1 MVNAPA
7 DLSQLNTLKVNARAE
22 HLVTVTSAEELEAAL
37 SDIPAE
43 APVQV
48 LGGGSNVIVHDT
60 LPGTTILIA
69 IKERTV
75 LSRSGDTAI
84 VRAGAGEN
92 WHEWV
97 LWCHHSALHGLS
109 NLALIPGSVGAA
121 PIQNIGAYGVEVG
134 QFIHGVHVIHRRTGE
149 RAVLSPVD
157 CDFHYRDSVFRHERG
172 KEWIINAVDFALSA
186 EAAVQANYPT
196 LRARL
201 RDAELTHDAVLAS
214 VISIRR
220 ERLPDPV
227 ITPNVGSF
235 FKNPI
240 VSLQVANGLRQRHP
254 EIPVFPVE
262 DGQVKISA
270 GWLIDQLGWR
280 GEERSG
286 VRVSADHA
294 LVLEGCGAETATPW
308 LGMAEAI
315 HDSVL
320 EAYDVSLEI
329 EPRVMGSPAEQGR
342 I

>member
-1 MVNAPA
+1 MVTAFAN
-7 DLSQLNTLKVNARAE
+7 LSQFNTLKVNARAA
-22 HLVTVTSAEELEAAL
+22 HLVTVTSIEELEAVL
-37 SDIPAE
+37 RDIPTE
-43 APVQV
+43 APIQV
-48 LGGGSNVIVHDT
+48 LGGGSNVILHDT

-69 IKERTV
+69 IKERAV
-75 LSRSGDTAI
+75 LSQSDNTFI
-84 VRAGAGEN
+84 VRSGAGEN

-97 LWCHHSALHGLS
+97 LWCHHCAFHGLA

-134 QFIHGVHVIHRRTGE
+134 QFVNSVHAIHRRTRE
-149 RAVLSPVD
+149 RVVLSAKD
-157 CDFHYRDSVFRHERG
+157 CDFRYRDSLFKHGQGE
-172 KEWIINAVDFALSA
+172 EWIITSVDFALSPDA
-186 EAAVQANYPT
+186 PVQSNYPT

-201 RDAELTHDAVLAS
+201 CDAELTHDAVLAS
-214 VISIRR
+214 VMSIRR

-240 VSLQVANGLRQRHP
+240 VSLEVADGLRKGHP
-254 EIPVFPVE
+254 EIPVFPAD

-270 GWLIDQLGWR
+270 AWLIDQLGWR

-286 VRVSADHA
+286 VRVSVDHA
-294 LVLEGCGAETATPW
+294 LVLEGCGADSAAPW
-308 LGMAEAI
+308 LTMADAI

-320 EAYDVSLEI
+320 EAYGVSLDF
-329 EPRVMGSPAEQGR
+329 EPRVIGAPARQ

>member
-1 MVNAPA
+1 MTKPA
-7 DLSQLNTLKVNARAE
+7 DLSQLNTLKVSARA
-22 HLVTVTSAEELEAAL
+22 HNLIAVTSSDELVAAL
-37 SDIPAE
+37 GDIPAH
-43 APVQV
+43 APIQI
-48 LGGGSNVIVHDT
+48 LGGGSNVILHDT

-75 LSRSGDTAI
+75 LSQSGDSAV

-97 LWCHHSALHGLS
+97 LWCHHNAFHGLA
-109 NLALIPGSVGAA
+109 NLSLIPGSVGAA

-134 QFIHGVHVIHRRTGE
+134 QFIHTVHVIHRRTGE
-149 RAVLSPVD
+149 REMLSPED
-157 CDFHYRDSVFRHERG
+157 CDFRYRDSVFKHERG
-172 KEWIINAVDFALSA
+172 GEWIITAVDFALSA
-186 EAAVQANYPT
+186 EAPVQANYPT

-214 VISIRR
+214 VMSIRR

-240 VSLQVANGLRQRHP
+240 VSLDVADGLRQGHP
-254 EIPVFPVE
+254 EIPVFPA
-262 DGQVKISA
+262 DGGQVKISA
-270 GWLIDQLGWR
+270 AWLIDQLGWR

-294 LVLEGCGAETATPW
+294 LVLEGCGAKSATPW
-308 LGMAEAI
+308 LTMAEAI

-320 EAYDVSLEI
+320 EAYGVSLEI
-329 EPRVMGSPAEQGR
+329 EPRIIGSPAGSA
-342 I
+342 